1 MERMSE
7 KCFFP
12 AGEPGAVDARG
23 KAERK
28 RESLLAAIS
37 RCGDLLARNG
47 KTHGYVLDVVNLRR
61 RLMKRYIIAD
71 FQAKVRGLDD
81 FKTGRS
87 AI

>member
-1 MERMSE
+1 MAE

-12 AGEPGAVDARG
+12 AGKPEAVDASG

-28 RESLLAAIS
+28 RESLLAALS
-37 RCGDLLARNG
+37 RCGDLLAKNG
-47 KTHGYVLDVVNLRR
+47 KTHGYVFDVVKLHH
-61 RLMKRYIIAD
+61 RLMKRYIVAD

-87 AI
+87 AT